1 MDFLISVPPPTTQE
15 ASIAMHLHRYLL
27 QVCLVLVHG
36 LNVVNATDIMFK
48 LDYSTL
54 NVLPSATGQGLQF
67 VSGSYLGVTESDVF
81 QVATGALKLTTPSG
95 YSLTR
100 GGIYNLAN
108 GYDSTLD
115 LEYRFTAK
123 VVSGGSDALQFG
135 FGDANY
141 YGSVGIS
148 PTRFA
153 FPGYGNNV
161 DLGVDPT
168 QFHDYLITSKANS
181 GEFAFWIDGT
191 QAFSGN
197 LKSVS
202 SGTSYAYF
210 GQPYNY
216 NSSNWVTAE
225 FKSIDYSNRV
235 NSVPEASTLIPLL
248 GCWVLVWTKNCYAT
262 RKSPNS

>member
-1 MDFLISVPPPTTQE
+1 MR
-15 ASIAMHLHRYLL
+15 LHHYCLA
-27 QVCLVLVHG
+27 VCIVLVHG
-36 LNVVNATDIMFK
+36 LCGVNATDIVFK

-67 VSGSYLGVTESDVF
+67 VSGSYLGVAESDVF
-81 QVATGALKLTTPSG
+81 QVATGSLNLTTPSG
-95 YSLTR
+95 FSLTR

-123 VVSGGSDALQFG
+123 VLSGGSDALQFG

-153 FPGYGNNV
+153 FPGYGNNA

-181 GEFAFWIDGT
+181 GEFAFWIDGS
-191 QAFSGN
+191 QVFSGN
-197 LKSVS
+197 LQPVT

-216 NSSNWVTAE
+216 SSSNWVTAE
-225 FKSIDYSNRV
+225 IKSIDYSNRL

-248 GCWVLVWTKNCYAT
+248 GCVILVWTKNRAAKRT
-262 RKSPNS
+262 SLNS